1 MDEVASLIERA
12 LEDMREYQGRLQ
24 RHPAAAQVTLA
35 GVPHALVPTHVIARG
50 FPAALHELVGAD
62 TAPLVMYRLG
72 QLIGRGQA
80 EAFFEDR
87 GIDAG
92 DHAYRLLTG
101 PFHLAWAGYADVDLL
116 VWEPRLDERF
126 AILWESDNS
135 FSARETAADDP
146 PRARACHLQAGYSA
160 GWCTHATGLRLE
172 TSELA
177 CRAEGVRHCRF
188 LIAHGERMQERIE
201 NPRFHRTTG
210 SYGIRPARIVAPVVS

>member
-1 MDEVASLIERA
+1 MDELSSLIERA
-12 LEDMREYQGRLQ
+12 LDDMREYQGRLQ

-35 GVPHALVPTHVIARG
+35 GVSHALVPTHVIACG
-50 FPAALHELVGAD
+50 FPAVLHELVGAD

-72 QLIGRGQA
+72 QLIGRTQA

-135 FSARETAADDP
+135 FSAREAAADDP
-146 PRARACHLQAGYSA
+146 HPARACHLQAGYSA
-160 GWCTHATGLRLE
+160 GWCSAATGLLHE
-172 TSELA
+172 ASELA
-177 CRAEGVRHCRF
+177 CRAEGVSHCRF
-188 LIAHGERMQERIE
+188 LIAHTERMHERIVD
-201 NPRFHRTTG
+201 PRFHQPTEQ
-210 SYGIRPARIVAPVVS
+210 YGTRPARIAAPVVS